1 MAPQKI
7 RVGLV
12 GVNAGRSWARD
23 SHIPA
28 LQALPEFRIAAL
40 ATRKM
45 ATATE
50 AAEAFGASEA
60 YDDFHELVC
69 SDQVDV
75 VSVSVRVPSHM
86 EVVTAA
92 LEAGKH
98 VICEWPL
105 GRNADEADRMAAMAR
120 EAGVHV
126 CIGLQGRMSPA
137 AKRAAQLV
145 RDGRIG
151 RPLTASV
158 YSPSGSYGPRFLSDY
173 AYLMDPVNGANLTA
187 ILGGHTMDLVIS
199 ILGGFRY
206 VAAQTTI
213 MFEEVELIDPPGRVR
228 RETPDHLL
236 IQARCLSGCS
246 VGIELA
252 GNRPAG
258 SVFSFKIVGTDG
270 ELTLAGG
277 HQHGYQSS
285 DLKLEST
292 VSFAPPEPH
301 AASGLEGSPINVA
314 ELYRAFGRDII
325 TGSRGVRDFD
335 HAAQLTRLVR
345 AVRLAGETGERQ
357 IDDGWPTE

>member
-1 MAPQKI
+1 MASQL

-12 GVNAGRSWARD
+12 GVNAGRSWAKD

-28 LQALPEFRIAAL
+28 LRSLPEFRIAAV

-45 ATATE
+45 TTATE
-50 AAEAFGASEA
+50 AAEAFGALEA
-60 YDDFHELVC
+60 YDDFRALVR

-105 GRNADEADRMAAMAR
+105 GRNVDEADKMAAMAR

-137 AKRAAQLV
+137 ARRAAQLV

-158 YSPSGSYGPRFLSDY
+158 YSPNGSYGPRFLSDY
-173 AYLMDPVNGANLTA
+173 AYLMDPANGANLTA
-187 ILGGHTMDLVIS
+187 ILGGHTMDLAIS
-199 ILGGFRY
+199 ILGGFRH
-206 VAAQTTI
+206 VATQATI
-213 MFEEVELIDPPGRVR
+213 MFEDVELTDPPGRIR
-228 RETPDHLL
+228 RETPDHLF
-236 IQARCLSGCS
+236 IQARCDNGCS
-246 VGIELA
+246 VGIEVA

-258 SVFSFKIVGTDG
+258 SIFSFKIVGTEG
-270 ELTLAGG
+270 ELTLTGG
-277 HQHGYQSS
+277 HQYGYQSS
-285 DLKLEST
+285 DLKLEGT
-292 VSFAPPEPH
+292 FPFDPPEPH
-301 AASGLEGSPINVA
+301 AASGLEGSPISVA
-314 ELYRAFGRDII
+314 ELYRAFGRDIL
-325 TGSRGVRDFD
+325 TGSRSVRDFD

-357 IDDGWPTE
+357 INDGWPTE